1 MSGKD
6 ESIFSKEALMGTQA
20 GKDIMKQ
27 GLLRSKGYKQFN
39 HYKEKT
45 EQEFGAFAKR
55 FVMSLHHAMESDA
68 NPGLT
73 MSRFADEAGSAE
85 IVPETS
91 SLHDIKM
98 RLASVDVLQDRVA
111 RILNSNF
118 VKMTFPVFNALY
130 DGSEKYFDDSGS
142 QEKRDAVID
151 GHIIAIDLS
160 EPMDRIVD
168 RDEDLEYL
176 EDYKFMCPYILGIAR
191 HKIAR
196 GGDSVLKAFESG
208 FKDARIGQYV
218 DVKLKMDPGSI
229 SDENMNECYKKYR
242 AIMGTAGRNMALNRR
257 PLSDIFHLG
266 MAKAG
271 ECVGC
276 GNEIEDALK
285 NGAVKIPSWPL
296 YFAINMSDVKKGF
309 ELTMKKSE
317 LYLDE
322 ARMALDMLPEKF
334 ELRPFLEFLFLTV
347 RHYNQYWHNE
357 LVRRAP
363 FDDFQSKIQAAVK

>member
-1 MSGKD
+1 
-6 ESIFSKEALMGTQA
+6 MGTQA

-27 GLLRSKGYKQFN
+27 GLLRSKGYRQFN
-39 HYKEKT
+39 QYKEKT
-45 EQEFGAFAKR
+45 EQEFSSFVER
-55 FVMSLHHAMESDA
+55 FVTGLQREIDSDPTPA
-68 NPGLT
+68 LT
-73 MSRFADEAGSAE
+73 MQKFADEVGSAE
-85 IVPETS
+85 LVPEPSALPGIKERLTS
-91 SLHDIKM
+91 SPDLL
-98 RLASVDVLQDRVA
+98 RGSVM
-111 RILNSNF
+111 RILDSNF
-118 VKMTFPVFNALY
+118 VKMTFPVFSALY
-130 DGSEKYFDDSGS
+130 DGSARYFGDSAS
-142 QEKRDAVID
+142 QEKREAVID

-191 HKIAR
+191 SKIAQ
-196 GGDSVLKAFESG
+196 GGDEVLRAFEAG

-218 DVKLKMDPGSI
+218 DVKLKLNPSSI
-229 SDENMNECYKKYR
+229 NDELMNDCYKKYR
-242 AIMGTAGRNMALNRR
+242 AVMGTAGRNMALNRR

-276 GNEIEDALK
+276 GNEIEDAIK

-296 YFAINMSDVKKGF
+296 YFAINTGDVKRGF
-309 ELTMKKSE
+309 ELTMQKSE
-317 LYLDE
+317 LYLEE

-334 ELRPFLEFLFLTV
+334 ELRPFLEFLFVTV
-347 RHYNQYWHNE
+347 RHYNQYWYNE

-363 FDDFQSKIQAAVK
+363 FAEFQNKVEAMVKR